1 MIRGGSNKVV
11 KTSLAASQSNVSPH
25 HVDNHPPER
34 LPLLLGEILEDVAVV
49 FLQQFEAHGQVV
61 VLQH

>member
-1 MIRGGSNKVV
+1 MQTFGRF
-11 KTSLAASQSNVSPH
+11 PH
-25 HVDNHPPER
+25 HVDDHPAER
-34 LPLLLGEILEDVAVV
+34 LPLLLGEVLEDVAVV